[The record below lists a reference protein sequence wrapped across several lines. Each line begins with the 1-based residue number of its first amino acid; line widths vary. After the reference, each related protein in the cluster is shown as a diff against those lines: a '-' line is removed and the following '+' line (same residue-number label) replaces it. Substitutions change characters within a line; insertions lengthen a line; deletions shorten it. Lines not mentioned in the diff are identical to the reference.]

1 MKQLY
6 VLLLILCMGFSISS
20 CKKKDDMRDLSSVLW
35 NWERAIREYNYTAYK
50 ASEAYPKSYPVFK
63 EMYRDYY
70 FEDIML
76 VDAEEC
82 DKEQLRKDPEG
93 NEYYYRSADFECV
106 EVNRKTEKHQQIV
119 RGNVVFI
126 KFLDGKRKRDG
137 WLMSN
142 RTLIRVKR

>member
-1 MKQLY
+1 M
-6 VLLLILCMGFSISS
+6 VIICMGFGISS
-20 CKKKDDMRDLSSVLW
+20 CKKKDDMRDLYSVLRT
-35 NWERAIREYNYTAYK
+35 WERAIREYNYTAYK
-50 ASEAYPKSYPVFK
+50 ASEAYPKSCPVFK
-63 EMYRDYY
+63 GMYRDYY

-76 VDAEEC
+76 VDTEEF
-82 DKEQLRKDPEG
+82 DRERLREDPEG

-106 EVNRKTEKHQQIV
+106 EVNRKTEKKQQIV